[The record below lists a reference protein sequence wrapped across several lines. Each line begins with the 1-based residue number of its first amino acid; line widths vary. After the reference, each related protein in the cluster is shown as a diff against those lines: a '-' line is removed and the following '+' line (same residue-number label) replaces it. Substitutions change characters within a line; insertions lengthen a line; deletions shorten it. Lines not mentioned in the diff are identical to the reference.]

1 MTEEDKQKNMEN
13 IEINQGEIKVK
24 FTKLLIGKLC

>member
-13 IEINQGEIKVK
+13 IEINQGEIKIK
-24 FTKLLIGKLC
+24 FTKRVIGKLC

>member
-13 IEINQGEIKVK
+13 IEINQGEIKIK
-24 FTKLLIGKLC
+24 FTKPVIGKLC